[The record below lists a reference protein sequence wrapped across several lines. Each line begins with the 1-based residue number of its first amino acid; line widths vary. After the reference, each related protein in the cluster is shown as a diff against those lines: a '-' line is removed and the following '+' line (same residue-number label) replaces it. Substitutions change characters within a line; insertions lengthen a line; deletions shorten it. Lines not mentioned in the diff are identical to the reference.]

1 MGLGQDL
8 DIGYTKWNIMLEYGV
23 AIDIE
28 GPMQLLRGSRLFGLA
43 IIRS

>member
-1 MGLGQDL
+1 VGLGQEL

-28 GPMQLLRGSRLFGLA
+28 GPMQLLRGSRLFRLG
-43 IIRS
+43 ITRS